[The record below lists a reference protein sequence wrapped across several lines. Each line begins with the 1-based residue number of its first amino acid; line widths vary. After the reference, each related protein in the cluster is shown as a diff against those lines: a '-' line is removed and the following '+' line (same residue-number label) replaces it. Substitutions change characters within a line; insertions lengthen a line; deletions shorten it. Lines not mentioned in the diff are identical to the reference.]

1 MKGNQEIIDALNKAL
16 AEELTSINQYIL
28 HAEMCEDWGY
38 GKLHGIVE
46 KRAIVEMKHAE
57 KLIGR
62 ILFLEGQPIVSKLD
76 EFHIGST
83 VKKQIENDRMAE
95 FEAIKLYNEIVALT
109 TKLGDNGTK
118 VMVESILTDE
128 EDHIDLLE
136 EQLNQIE
143 QMGYEFFLNQQI

>member
-16 AEELTSINQYIL
+16 AEELTAINQYIL
-28 HAEMCEDWGY
+28 HAEMCKDWGY
-38 GKLHGIVE
+38 SKLHGVVE

-57 KLIGR
+57 NLIGR

-76 EFHIGST
+76 DFHIGST
-83 VKKQIENDRMAE
+83 VKDQLENDRMAE
-95 FEAIKLYNEIVALT
+95 FEAIKFYNEIVALT

-118 VMVESILTDE
+118 VLVESILTDE

-136 EQLNQIE
+136 EQLSLIE

>member
-136 EQLNQIE
+136 EQLDQIE

>member
-1 MKGNQEIIDALNKAL
+1 MKGNQEIIDALNQAL

-38 GKLHGIVE
+38 SKLHGVVE

-83 VKKQIENDRMAE
+83 VKSQIENDRMAE

-118 VMVESILTDE
+118 VLVESILTDE

>member
-1 MKGNQEIIDALNKAL
+1 MKGNQEIIDALNQAL

-38 GKLHGIVE
+38 SKLHGVVE

-76 EFHIGST
+76 DFHIGST
-83 VKKQIENDRMAE
+83 VKDQLENDRMAE

-118 VMVESILTDE
+118 VLVESILTDE

-136 EQLNQIE
+136 EQLTQIE